1 MTIYEYGGL
10 YALLFF
16 SYIVYIL
23 FIWIERNIKCFKYN
37 SIQKGMITM
46 IKNKAI
52 FKNSKITT
60 KKGEEIRVLSTEHHI
75 TSDEIQSDLYIY
87 SLVRKGNH
95 YMVDSQNAKSTM
107 DDFEAT
113 IISSKQLVL
122 GDDVEYKAF
131 AYAKRH
137 VSVDEYYNDTVGKI
151 KLFVIMPMHGVDDET
166 LTKRL
171 FAAREAVALVYGRDI
186 DDVELIDQVHV
197 IDPDERNI
205 MFESETERRIYRL
218 TRSMRMMA
226 NATHILDLCET
237 LSIGTFNNR
246 YPAGCCV
253 EKELCNSYGLNLIH
267 GNDVFNKLTVSMK
280 SKHKEILENIADKNR
295 LDYSTPQFGSFG
307 NPSPLTPPFGFG
319 DPSPLTPP
327 AFGFPYPDSSFD
339 EEF

>member
-1 MTIYEYGGL
+1 MIIYEYGR
-10 YALLFF
+10 ALCPPIFF
-16 SYIVYIL
+16 IYCIHI
-23 FIWIERNIKCFKYN
+23 IHMDRKNIKCFKYN

-46 IKNKAI
+46 IKNKKI

-75 TSDEIQSDLYIY
+75 TTDEIPDNLYIY
-87 SLVRKGNH
+87 SLVRKGDH

-107 DDFEAT
+107 DDFAAT

-137 VSVDEYYNDTVGKI
+137 VSVDEYYNDTVGII

-166 LTKRL
+166 ITKRL
-171 FAAREAVALVYGRDI
+171 NASREAIALVYDRDI

-197 IDPDERNI
+197 IDPEENNI
-205 MFESETERRIYRL
+205 RFESETERRVYCL
-218 TRSMRMMA
+218 TRSMRMMTH
-226 NATHILDLCET
+226 ATHILDLCET
-237 LSIGTFNNR
+237 LPIGTFNNR

-280 SKHKEILENIADKNR
+280 SKHKEILENIANKNR
-295 LDYSTPQFGSFG
+295 LDY
-307 NPSPLTPPFGFG
+307 NTPPFGFG

-327 AFGFPYPDSSFD
+327 AFGFPYPDSSFE